1 MGDNEASLRRV
12 GGEPSTA
19 AVGSRTYMKD
29 LLSVYAPE
37 HRKVLLAVA
46 AASIAGI
53 ATIDFVTKPFVSIG
67 FLYLFPI
74 MIVGGFLGRSQI
86 AVVAIGCAIL
96 QEAFSSLPE
105 SEAVVRLVLS
115 SAGFTGTGLFIS
127 ELIRNRHIVLR
138 HVSELEEQE
147 KRRKD
152 AEQELQYLVDTSPA
166 AIITISIIVGGLIVS
181 VMTSLLS
188 VSQIIG

>member
-96 QEAFSSLPE
+96 SGSVQQPT
-105 SEAVVRLVLS
+105 R
-115 SAGFTGTGLFIS
+115 
-127 ELIRNRHIVLR
+127 
-138 HVSELEEQE
+138 
-147 KRRKD
+147 KRSRR
-152 AEQELQYLVDTSPA
+152 PA
-166 AIITISIIVGGLIVS
+166 RP
-181 VMTSLLS
+181 
-188 VSQIIG
+188 Q